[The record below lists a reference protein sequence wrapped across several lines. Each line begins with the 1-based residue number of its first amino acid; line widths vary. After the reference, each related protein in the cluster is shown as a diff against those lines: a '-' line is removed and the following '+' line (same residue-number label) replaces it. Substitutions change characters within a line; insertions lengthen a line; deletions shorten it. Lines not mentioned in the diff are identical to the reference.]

1 MITDEHL
8 LKAVPA
14 LKAKPSPLTVLH
26 VAPINKPIRSDLGY
40 GPIETVIYNVD
51 KGLRLSGHR
60 SIVACS
66 ADSSIAGEH
75 FTTVERS
82 LGDYCREET
91 SEQRAIVNS
100 HLVKA
105 LERARMGDIDIIHM
119 HGWLECI
126 YGGMFN
132 PDLPIVM
139 TLHVPAKNSGMDDA
153 QNLLF
158 NTMLSPSMHF
168 VSISDY
174 QKRQYHGLDNLET
187 VHHGINVDDYPF
199 GNPPDKQDY
208 LFMIGR
214 VTRDKGQDKAIE
226 TAKETGSKLIIAG
239 CVQDKSTDRE
249 FYETLR
255 NSIDLFA
262 DIGEATV
269 DDAYY
274 DNVMKPLLDS
284 DKQIIYIGEAS
295 SAQKKQWY
303 RHASAT
309 LFPIQWGEPFGLVL
323 LESMACGTPVL
334 AFSKGAVPE
343 IVLDGITGFTVDTL
357 DEMIAAVGHIPLLD
371 PASCRRHVRN
381 NFSAFTMAG
390 RYSELYQRIVN
401 RRRSQSAE
409 DRTGMEFP
417 EALQPVLAGGEAL

>member
-1 MITDEHL
+1 
-8 LKAVPA
+8 
-14 LKAKPSPLTVLH
+14 
-26 VAPINKPIRSDLGY
+26 VAPIKKPIRPDLGY
-40 GPIETVIYNVD
+40 GPIETVIYNID
-51 KGLRLSGHR
+51 KGLRSSGHR

-66 ADSSIAGEH
+66 ADSSVAGEH
-75 FTTVERS
+75 FMTVDRS

-91 SEQRAIVNS
+91 SVQRAIVND

-105 LERARMGDIDIIHM
+105 LGRARMGDIDIIHM

-158 NTMLSPSMHF
+158 NNMLSPSMHF

-174 QKRQYHGLDNLET
+174 QKRQYHGLDNIET
-187 VHHGINVDDYPF
+187 IHHGINVDDYPF
-199 GNPPDKQDY
+199 GNTPDKQDY

-214 VTRDKGQDKAIE
+214 ITRDKGQDRAIAI
-226 TAKETGSKLIIAG
+226 AKEAGFRLIIAG
-239 CVQDKSTDRE
+239 CVQDKPADRE
-249 FYETLR
+249 FFESLR
-255 NSIDLFA
+255 SSIDLFN
-262 DIGEATV
+262 DIGEASV

-274 DNVMKPLLDS
+274 ERVMKPLLES
-284 DKQIIYIGEAS
+284 DKQIIYIGEAG

-303 RHASAT
+303 RHARAT

-334 AFSKGAVPE
+334 AFGKGAVPE

-357 DEMIAAVGHIPLLD
+357 DEMIASVGRIPLLD
-371 PASCRRHVRN
+371 PAACRRHVRN
-381 NFSAFTMAG
+381 SFSTFTMAG
-390 RYSELYQRIVN
+390 KYSELYQRTVN
-401 RRRSQSAE
+401 SRRHHSAE
-409 DRTGMEFP
+409 VGTGIECP
-417 EALQPVLAGGEAL
+417 EALQPVLAGGEVL